1 MSATTP
7 QDPPPAWD
15 LRVGAYAVILD
26 GSRILLA
33 HWNENG
39 ASGWTLPG
47 GGLEFGEDAPAA
59 AVREIREETGY
70 DAELGALL
78 GVDSY
83 FVPPERRLSG
93 SPRPLHAL
101 RIIYAASII
110 SGALTHEAMGSTD
123 EAAWIERDEVRDL
136 HRVELVDVG
145 LRLYSQRFDSGI
157 A

>member
-1 MSATTP
+1 MSDIAP
-7 QDPPPAWD
+7 QDPSPAWD

-59 AVREIREETGY
+59 AVREIREETGFN
-70 DAELGALL
+70 AELGALL

-101 RIIYAASII
+101 RIIYAASVV
-110 SGALTHEAMGSTD
+110 SGSLTHETLGSTD
-123 EAAWIERDEVRDL
+123 EAAWIERAAVADL

-145 LRLYSQRFDSGI
+145 LRLYSQRFETGI

>member
-1 MSATTP
+1 MSEP
-7 QDPPPAWD
+7 NLLPPAWD
-15 LRVGAYAVILD
+15 IRVGAYGVILD

-70 DAELGALL
+70 DAVLGELL

-93 SPRPLHAL
+93 TPRPLHAL
-101 RIIYAASII
+101 RIIYTARVVAGSLTAE
-110 SGALTHEAMGSTD
+110 ALGSTD
-123 EAAWIERDEVRDL
+123 EAAWIERADVPGLD
-136 HRVELVDVG
+136 RVELVDVG